1 MTDTN
6 VIQEQLEWF
15 NDFVLK
21 YTRIILRIMVSKVGD
36 RMLAE
41 DLLQEVFC
49 KVYKYLDR
57 MWGFEDDHLDF
68 YMRRIIS
75 TVIIDYFR
83 KKENELAVDSEIDF
97 NELEIEYN
105 AYSSPENHIIE
116 QDYKNMISSLPEKY
130 SQVLLLHIFYQMT
143 LKDIGVRLG
152 IKEPAVRKRYERA
165 KKKLIDKLKEKS

>member
-1 MTDTN
+1 
-6 VIQEQLEWF
+6 
-15 NDFVLK
+15 
-21 YTRIILRIMVSKVGD
+21 
-36 RMLAE
+36 MLAE

-49 KVYKYLDR
+49 KVYKYVDK
-57 MWGFEDDHLDF
+57 MSSFDDDHLVF

-116 QDYKNMISSLPEKY
+116 QDYKNIIGSLPEKY
-130 SQVLLLHIFYQMT
+130 SQVLLMHIFYQM
-143 LKDIGVRLG
+143 
-152 IKEPAVRKRYERA
+152 PAKGYQPPA
-165 KKKLIDKLKEKS
+165 WH